1 MGDEGIRMFD
11 DIRNELIRLN
21 AADVQLE
28 VDERRSAEEG
38 PHVKIRIGQRSC
50 SVQVAGLITMLH
62 SLPDSAGEAA
72 IEAAIESEA
81 SHAEG
86 WATC

>member
-1 MGDEGIRMFD
+1 MFD
-11 DIRNELIRLN
+11 DIRNELVRLN

-28 VDERRSAEEG
+28 TDDRHAAG
-38 PHVKIRIGQRSC
+38 DDPHVKIRIGERSC
-50 SVQVAGLITMLH
+50 SVQVAGLINMLH

>member
-1 MGDEGIRMFD
+1 MFD

-28 VDERRSAEEG
+28 SDERSAIG
-38 PHVKIRIGQRSC
+38 NDPHVKVTIGDRSC
-50 SVQVAGLITMLH
+50 CVQMAGFVKMLH
-62 SLPDSAGEAA
+62 TLPDSAGETA